1 MAVFFLGGE
10 KFSRKI
16 DFLAMRIFN
25 AGCLVYCFG
34 FLMGEFAT
42 SGIKRFGWLLEGAG
56 MRDLPCITAFGGVF
70 WRPVDA

>member
-1 MAVFFLGGE
+1 MH
-10 KFSRKI
+10 
-16 DFLAMRIFN
+16 IFN
-25 AGCLVYCFG
+25 AGWVGYCFG

-42 SGIKRFGWLLEGAG
+42 CRIKRIGWLLEGFG